1 MLLLF
6 DEAVSS
12 LDTSTQFQILNLIAE
27 LKKENELAIAFVSHD
42 IEVVRYICDEI
53 AVMRNG
59 QIVETGRTSALFTEA
74 QSDYTR
80 LLISSALNAIA

>member
-42 IEVVRYICDEI
+42 IEVVRFICDEI
-53 AVMRNG
+53 AVMKNG
-59 QIVETGRTSALFTEA
+59 QIVETGSTAAIFKHA